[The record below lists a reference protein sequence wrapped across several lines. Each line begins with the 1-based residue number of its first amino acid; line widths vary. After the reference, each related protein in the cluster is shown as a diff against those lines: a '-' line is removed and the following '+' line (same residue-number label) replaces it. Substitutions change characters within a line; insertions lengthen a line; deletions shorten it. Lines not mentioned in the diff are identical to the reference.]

1 MRVEYF
7 EDTDTL
13 QITFKE
19 GVVAETLDLDEDT
32 LLERDAEGRL
42 VSMTLEHARSR
53 TDLESLLYKTYRGS
67 SAA

>member
-19 GVVAETLDLDEDT
+19 GVVADTFDLDENT
-32 LLERDAEGRL
+32 LIERDVAGEL
-42 VSMTLEHARSR
+42 VTMTLEHARDR
-53 TDLESLLYKTYRGS
+53 TDLESLLYKTYRRT
-67 SAA
+67 AA

>member
-19 GVVAETLDLDEDT
+19 GEVADTRDLDENT
-32 LLERDAEGRL
+32 LVETDSEGAL
-42 VSMTLEHARSR
+42 VSLTIEHARDR
-53 TDLESLLYKTYRGS
+53 TDLETLLYKTYRRT
-67 SAA
+67 AA

>member
-13 QITFKE
+13 QITFNE
-19 GVVAETLDLDEDT
+19 SRVADTRDLDENT
-32 LLERDAEGRL
+32 LIETDAEGRL
-42 VSMTLEHARSR
+42 VSMTIEHAQERA
-53 TDLESLLYKTYRGS
+53 DLETFLYKKHSG

>member
-19 GVVAETLDLDEDT
+19 GQVADTRDLDENT
-32 LLERDAEGRL
+32 LVETDSEGAL
-42 VSMTLEHARSR
+42 VSLTIEHARER
-53 TDLESLLYKTYRGS
+53 TDMETLLYKTHRRT
-67 SAA
+67 AA